1 MTVSEASERAP
12 AITKKKKFFVVRG
25 VTDDKRHSEMLQSVW
40 KIQNCKFFVSPQNY
54 TGGCGSQIAWTGL
67 LESSVKDG
75 ANLDE
80 TFVRQA
86 WRLDTVD
93 IDY

>member
-1 MTVSEASERAP
+1 MEF
-12 AITKKKKFFVVRG
+12 TKKKEFLVLEG
-25 VTDDKRHSEMLQSVW
+25 VTANKRLSEMLQSVW
-40 KIQNCKFFVSPQNY
+40 KRQNCKFFVQSQNY
-54 TGGCGSQIAWTGL
+54 TGDCDSQIAWTGL

>member
-1 MTVSEASERAP
+1 MISEAAERALSF
-12 AITKKKKFFVVRG
+12 TKKKEFLVVGG
-25 VTDDKRHSEMLQSVW
+25 VTANKRLLEMLQSIC
-40 KIQNCKFFVSPQNY
+40 KRQNCKFFASPQNY
-54 TGGCGSQIAWTGL
+54 SGDCGSQIAWTGL

-80 TFVRQA
+80 TFVRQS